1 MSQSG
6 SGREQLL
13 SRAFV
18 RLADTLVDEYDII
31 DVLDQLVGYCVEL
44 LAADAAGI
52 LLVDSRGTLRVVASS
67 SEDAKLMELLQL
79 QADEGP
85 CMECFHS
92 RSPVSVAD
100 LADATSRWPSFV
112 AAVAQRGRSGRCT
125 RCRCGCAVTRSGR

>member
-18 RLADTLVDEYDII
+18 KLADTLVDEYDII

-44 LAADAAGI
+44 LAADAAGL

-67 SEDAKLMELLQL
+67 S
-79 QADEGP
+79 
-85 CMECFHS
+85 
-92 RSPVSVAD
+92 
-100 LADATSRWPSFV
+100 
-112 AAVAQRGRSGRCT
+112 
-125 RCRCGCAVTRSGR
+125 